1 MAKPRSKDPL
11 LTVIVPFYNEEQ
23 SIPEVVPALVE
34 FCRGHNWKVLC
45 VDDGSTDGTPR
56 LLAEYENLPD
66 VRVVRHKLNRGYGGA
81 LKTGILESDTPYA
94 VTVDGDGQHDPQD
107 VEKIFAFALE
117 RDADMVVGWRDRPQN
132 VSWYRELGKSII
144 RGFTRLLMPL
154 PIHDLNSGF
163 KLYRTELAK
172 RYVPLCPDSMAF
184 SDIITLIFIN
194 QRNLV
199 LETPITIQQR
209 RAGQSTINTY
219 TAVETVME
227 IINLAL
233 MFNPLRVFLPLSA
246 VCILVG
252 LGWGIPFLVMSRGV
266 SVGSMLAIV
275 TGLLFFVIGLIAS
288 QLAALRM
295 GMLNR
300 DQCS

>member
-300 DQCS
+300 DQ

>member
-1 MAKPRSKDPL
+1 MPKPRSKDPL

-23 SIPEVVPALVE
+23 SIPEVIPPLVD
-34 FCRGHNWKVLC
+34 FCRSHHWKLLF

-56 LLAEYENLPD
+56 LLGGYANTPG

-81 LKTGILESDTPYA
+81 LKTGILESDTLYT
-94 VTVDGDGQHDPQD
+94 VTVDGDGQHDPLD

-117 RDADMVVGWRDRPQN
+117 RDADMVVGRRDRPN
-132 VSWYRELGKSII
+132 NISWYRELGKSII

-163 KLYRTELAK
+163 KLYRTELAN
-172 RYVPLCPDSMAF
+172 RDVPLCPDSMAF

-199 LETPITIQQR
+199 LEHPITIKQR
-209 RAGQSTINTY
+209 QAGRSTINTY

-233 MFNPLRVFLPLSA
+233 MFNPLRVFLPLS
-246 VCILVG
+246 VGCILVG
-252 LGWGIPFLVMSRGV
+252 LGWGVPFLVMSRGV

-295 GMLNR
+295 GMLKR
-300 DQCS
+300 DK

>member
-1 MAKPRSKDPL
+1 MPKPRSKEPL

-23 SIPEVVPALVE
+23 SIPEVVPALVD
-34 FCRGHNWKVLC
+34 FCRSHNWKVLF
-45 VDDGSTDGTPR
+45 VDDGSTDGTPP
-56 LLAEYENLPD
+56 LLAGYENMPD

-117 RDADMVVGWRDRPQN
+117 QDADMVVGRRDRPQN
-132 VSWYRELGKSII
+132 VSRYRELGKSII

-252 LGWGIPFLVMSRGV
+252 LGWGVPFLVMSRGV

-300 DQCS
+300 DQ

>member
-1 MAKPRSKDPL
+1 MAKIQLKESL
-11 LTVIVPFYNEEQ
+11 LTVIVPLYNEAQ
-23 SIPEVVPALVE
+23 SIPEVIPALLD
-34 FCRGHNWKVLC
+34 FCRSHDWKLLL
-45 VDDGSTDGTPR
+45 VDDGSTDATPR
-56 LLAEYENLPD
+56 LLDEFERQPG

-94 VTVDGDGQHDPQD
+94 VTVDGDGQHDPLD
-107 VEKIFAFALE
+107 VEKVFAFALAQ
-117 RDADMVVGWRDRPQN
+117 DADMVVGRRDRPRN
-132 VSWYRELGKSII
+132 ASWYRELGKSII
-144 RGFTRLLMPL
+144 RSFTRLLMPL

-163 KLYRTELAK
+163 KLYRTALAR

-199 LETPITIQQR
+199 LEHPITIKQR

-219 TAVETVME
+219 TAFETVME

-233 MFNPLRVFLPLSA
+233 MFNPLRVFLPISLT
-246 VCILVG
+246 CIIIG
-252 LGWGIPFLVMSRGV
+252 LAWGIPFLIMQRGV

-275 TGLLFFVIGLIAS
+275 TGLLFFVIGL
-288 QLAALRM
+288 
-295 GMLNR
+295 MLNR
-300 DQCS
+300 EK

>member
-1 MAKPRSKDPL
+1 MPKPRSKDPL
-11 LTVIVPFYNEEQ
+11 LTVIVPLYNEEQ
-23 SIPEVVPALVE
+23 SIPEVVPALLD
-34 FCRGHNWKVLC
+34 FCRSHIWKVLF
-45 VDDGSTDGTPR
+45 VDDGSTDGTPP
-56 LLAEYENLPD
+56 LLAGYENMPD

-144 RGFTRLLMPL
+144 RRFTRLLMPL

-252 LGWGIPFLVMSRGV
+252 LGWGVPFLVMSRGV

-300 DQCS
+300 DQ

>member
-1 MAKPRSKDPL
+1 MPKPRSKEPL

-34 FCRGHNWKVLC
+34 FCRGHNWKVLF
-45 VDDGSTDGTPR
+45 VDDGSTDGTPS
-56 LLAEYENLPD
+56 LLAEYENMPD

-252 LGWGIPFLVMSRGV
+252 LGWGVPFLVMSRGV

-300 DQCS
+300 DQ

>member
-1 MAKPRSKDPL
+1 MPKPRSKEPL

-23 SIPEVVPALVE
+23 SIPEVVPALLD
-34 FCRGHNWKVLC
+34 FCRSHNWKVLF
-45 VDDGSTDGTPR
+45 VDDGSTDGTPP
-56 LLAEYENLPD
+56 LLAGYEARPG

-117 RDADMVVGWRDRPQN
+117 QDADMVVGRRDRPQK

-144 RGFTRLLMPL
+144 RRFTRLLMPL

-300 DQCS
+300 DQ

>member
-1 MAKPRSKDPL
+1 MAKPRSKEPL
-11 LTVIVPFYNEEQ
+11 LTVIVPLYNEEQ
-23 SIPEVVPALVE
+23 SIPEVVPALLD
-34 FCRGHNWKVLC
+34 FCRSHNWKVLF
-45 VDDGSTDGTPR
+45 VDDGSTDGTPP
-56 LLAEYENLPD
+56 LLAEYENRSD

-300 DQCS
+300 DQ

>member
-1 MAKPRSKDPL
+1 
-11 LTVIVPFYNEEQ
+11 
-23 SIPEVVPALVE
+23 
-34 FCRGHNWKVLC
+34 
-45 VDDGSTDGTPR
+45 
-56 LLAEYENLPD
+56 
-66 VRVVRHKLNRGYGGA
+66 
-81 LKTGILESDTPYA
+81 
-94 VTVDGDGQHDPQD
+94 VDGDGQHDPQD

-300 DQCS
+300 DQ